1 MKAGEKM
8 QKEENSLSSAAMR
21 KSAGISFLEALFIGL
36 TLMALIGG
44 GLVHTIQKT
53 HQTKISTVTENGEA
67 IAQWLRSA
75 YLLKQI
81 STPSDNAPCAENSIN
96 TELACFQDII
106 GENGIFSTLKNPFF
120 PERDSAPIIALFQGN
135 ASSPVTGKPCGE
147 LAERFSILTAS
158 GHYLGKPRFWRG
170 TILIYLREY
179 TAREQ
184 GLRRYF
190 VVGFCDFKDRYQQLS
205 TNIFLS

>member
-8 QKEENSLSSAAMR
+8 QKEENSLSSAAMG

-36 TLMALIGG
+36 TLMALMGG
-44 GLVHTIQKT
+44 SLVHSIQKT
-53 HQTKISTVTENGEA
+53 HQTKISTATENGEA

-81 STPSDNAPCAENSIN
+81 STPSDNAPCAKTSIN

-106 GENGIFSTLKNPFF
+106 GENGISSTLQNPFF

-170 TILIYLREY
+170 TSVIYLREY

>member
-1 MKAGEKM
+1 MV
-8 QKEENSLSSAAMR
+8 L
-21 KSAGISFLEALFIGL
+21 
-36 TLMALIGG
+36 
-44 GLVHTIQKT
+44 
-53 HQTKISTVTENGEA
+53 
-67 IAQWLRSA
+67 
-75 YLLKQI
+75 
-81 STPSDNAPCAENSIN
+81 
-96 TELACFQDII
+96 
-106 GENGIFSTLKNPFF
+106 FSTLQNPFF
-120 PERDSAPIIALFQGN
+120 PERDSAPIIALFQRN